1 VVGSDPTHSGAARA
15 PRRQPAPRAANPHL
29 APPDRT
35 SRPGIIGETDISGGG
50 RCTVERSDA
59 AVSPYLGASVLTVAV
74 AVRDLAVD
82 LLALRAYGE
91 ALGVAAGHPHL
102 PA

>member
-1 VVGSDPTHSGAARA
+1 MVGSGPTHSGTARTS
-15 PRRQPAPRAANPHL
+15 RRQTAPRAARPHP